1 MLIDDFKSFQVS
13 VFDSNFQNFAT
24 KAIIPEIINDNH
36 VIDFLI
42 KNKESLTKFYIE
54 FKNLIDKGENKIE
67 SYKEIFDKFPFE
79 SIIINFSKKKSLLKE
94 LFKEKD
100 YLYDLIYYFM
110 LWHICD
116 IYFFPKEKKD
126 NKEIDEKKIIEKNE
140 IIEEVKT
147 SENKEFKP
155 YFTINVVYSYIN
167 SFYED
172 YKKDDDL
179 LIYQKVLL
187 FCSNVYFFIE
197 MKSEEEYKKSNLKYV
212 RLDKSEENSV
222 FKISLKFLNEF
233 IDSLNSKSE
242 IFYPLLLLDSGIYYR
257 NSGSIYGFDFQTCD
271 NIKEHLRD
279 LLPDI
284 IFIYEESYKFPEVY
298 NVKGF
303 NYKGFKTI
311 FLNKVIVLDNYKND
325 PLKTDNDLKDV
336 KHYGMRTSKFFM
348 HESFGHN
355 KFIFHQND
363 RPGSPRHFYNK
374 NNVFVTMIQGNEY
387 LKNTNKEE
395 YIKINRKNGNLGES
409 GNFIDYFFG
418 FYNGELIFDYLF
430 YSIKN
435 IGKLI
440 DNVSFF
446 TSPDLKTISEY
457 IITKYRIQSKN
468 INFEEKSGTS
478 LLDDIEEMKSKL
490 DDKDEAIEKKIIN
503 PTEKKLLDIKKDS
516 YKNIIFIEQEIEQE
530 NGYDYLM
537 KKIAEAKTREEAR
550 AYEYELIFHHLKM
563 T

>member
-1 MLIDDFKSFQVS
+1 
-13 VFDSNFQNFAT
+13 
-24 KAIIPEIINDNH
+24 
-36 VIDFLI
+36 
-42 KNKESLTKFYIE
+42 
-54 FKNLIDKGENKIE
+54 
-67 SYKEIFDKFPFE
+67 
-79 SIIINFSKKKSLLKE
+79 
-94 LFKEKD
+94 
-100 YLYDLIYYFM
+100 
-110 LWHICD
+110 
-116 IYFFPKEKKD
+116 
-126 NKEIDEKKIIEKNE
+126 
-140 IIEEVKT
+140 
-147 SENKEFKP
+147 
-155 YFTINVVYSYIN
+155 
-167 SFYED
+167 
-172 YKKDDDL
+172 
-179 LIYQKVLL
+179 
-187 FCSNVYFFIE
+187 
-197 MKSEEEYKKSNLKYV
+197 MKSEEEYKKSKLKYE

-303 NYKGFKTI
+303 NYKGIKTI
-311 FLNKVIVLDNYKND
+311 FLNKIIVLNNYKND
-325 PLKTDNDLKDV
+325 PLKTDNDLNDV
-336 KHYGMRTSKFFM
+336 KHYGMRTSKFFIC
-348 HESFGHN
+348 ESFVQN
-355 KFIFHQND
+355 NFIFYQND
-363 RPGSPRHFYNK
+363 RLGTPKHFYNK
-374 NNVFVTMIQGNEY
+374 NNVFVTMIQGNENFE
-387 LKNTNKEE
+387 NTNKEE

-440 DNVSFF
+440 DNVSYF
-446 TSPDLKTISEY
+446 TSPDLKTINEY
-457 IITKYRIQSKN
+457 IIKKYRIQSKN
-468 INFEEKSGTS
+468 INFEEKTGAS
-478 LLDDIEEMKSKL
+478 LLDDIKEMKSKL
-490 DDKDEAIEKKIIN
+490 GDKDEAIEKKIIN
-503 PTEKKLLDIKKDS
+503 PTEKELLGIKKDS

>member
-110 LWHICD
+110 LCHICD

-155 YFTINVVYSYIN
+155 YFTINVVYNYIN

-187 FCSNVYFFIE
+187 FCSNVYF
-197 MKSEEEYKKSNLKYV
+197 L
-212 RLDKSEENSV
+212 
-222 FKISLKFLNEF
+222 
-233 IDSLNSKSE
+233 
-242 IFYPLLLLDSGIYYR
+242 
-257 NSGSIYGFDFQTCD
+257 
-271 NIKEHLRD
+271 
-279 LLPDI
+279 
-284 IFIYEESYKFPEVY
+284 
-298 NVKGF
+298 
-303 NYKGFKTI
+303 
-311 FLNKVIVLDNYKND
+311 
-325 PLKTDNDLKDV
+325 
-336 KHYGMRTSKFFM
+336 
-348 HESFGHN
+348 
-355 KFIFHQND
+355 
-363 RPGSPRHFYNK
+363 
-374 NNVFVTMIQGNEY
+374 
-387 LKNTNKEE
+387 
-395 YIKINRKNGNLGES
+395 
-409 GNFIDYFFG
+409 
-418 FYNGELIFDYLF
+418 
-430 YSIKN
+430 
-435 IGKLI
+435 
-440 DNVSFF
+440 
-446 TSPDLKTISEY
+446 
-457 IITKYRIQSKN
+457 
-468 INFEEKSGTS
+468 
-478 LLDDIEEMKSKL
+478 
-490 DDKDEAIEKKIIN
+490 
-503 PTEKKLLDIKKDS
+503 
-516 YKNIIFIEQEIEQE
+516 
-530 NGYDYLM
+530 
-537 KKIAEAKTREEAR
+537 
-550 AYEYELIFHHLKM
+550 
-563 T
+563 